1 MNSSIEVSTPAER
14 YQGREVLVVRHA
26 FPVLSETFIRR
37 QVAAMRRTRGVI
49 FCRDQLA
56 SDGPYEIAGG
66 SQLSRFERFFYT
78 IFRSTKIPL
87 RHLRGREVALV
98 HAHFA
103 IEGVYALK
111 LAKKLRVPLVVTLH
125 GFDISM
131 HRSAL
136 LRSMKP
142 AWVNFALFEA
152 RLKKS
157 PTQFIAVSEHV
168 RRAAVE
174 RGYPGGQ
181 IRTMPIGVPVEQTVT
196 REPRGQFLHVGRLV
210 EKKGTST
217 LLRSFAKI
225 SSETDWELKIVGDGP
240 LRNELEA
247 LSRELAIDSR
257 VVFVGAQSSAYVRE
271 SMETS
276 GILVVPSKTAHNG
289 DQEGLP
295 TVVLEAL
302 ALGVPVLA
310 TRHAGIPE
318 VVVDGQN
325 GWLVDEGDEA
335 GLARTLLGVASM
347 NAIELQ
353 GFFSRARESVEK
365 SHSLETQT
373 AKLEELYDELIEGAQ
388 VTK

>member
-1 MNSSIEVSTPAER
+1 
-14 YQGREVLVVRHA
+14 
-26 FPVLSETFIRR
+26 
-37 QVAAMRRTRGVI
+37 
-49 FCRDQLA
+49 
-56 SDGPYEIAGG
+56 
-66 SQLSRFERFFYT
+66 
-78 IFRSTKIPL
+78 
-87 RHLRGREVALV
+87 
-98 HAHFA
+98 
-103 IEGVYALK
+103 
-111 LAKKLRVPLVVTLH
+111 
-125 GFDISM
+125 
-131 HRSAL
+131 
-136 LRSMKP
+136 
-142 AWVNFALFEA
+142 
-152 RLKKS
+152 
-157 PTQFIAVSEHV
+157 
-168 RRAAVE
+168 
-174 RGYPGGQ
+174 
-181 IRTMPIGVPVEQTVT
+181 MPIGVPVEQTVT